1 MVSFKKGNTFKW
13 RIVVYMCIN
22 IIVSLFVLS
31 LYDFTPKLNTYLFII
46 LIPIVIAPVFLNK
59 DIMNPFNIFLISSQF
74 LFIFNMI
81 DINANKDFFRYGMLS
96 SNYYEVAFTWAI
108 LIILMWYVCMYL
120 GYFYTFE
127 KQSKNKEL
135 RVFEIRNST
144 SIAIILIVLGTIS
157 YLVIT
162 YLKGGLSGI
171 LEGLS
176 NRRESYAGLSY
187 FIKLTSLVSIGAI
200 MLLHKGYKRIS
211 MILIVLSFLMLSS
224 FGGRSAAFFGS
235 VFPFLLFYHYR
246 VKKIRFTSLIPVG
259 FIGVIFAIALGN
271 YRQYN
276 EFRLEFNGIYGLLSK
291 VASGTQGGEIRA
303 E

>member
-13 RIVVYMCIN
+13 RIVLYMCIN
-22 IIVSLFVLS
+22 IILSLFVLS

-246 VKKIRFTSLIPVG
+246 VKKIRFSLYYKSPG
-259 FIGVIFAIALGN
+259 
-271 YRQYN
+271 
-276 EFRLEFNGIYGLLSK
+276 
-291 VASGTQGGEIRA
+291 
-303 E
+303 